1 MTKNDDFM
9 GVPIVTSILSGKTKR
24 RNNEGRFEGGR
35 DLHKSMWS
43 SFLSAD
49 FLQPAMKREA
59 DARGG
64 GQGNGL
70 ALSITDNL
78 DTLRRYMLFEFFVE
92 INNKLVCLGS
102 ALKCYLEEFQTSV
115 LAIVIFFG

>member
-1 MTKNDDFM
+1 MIFSKIKYSRCQVQRDEGTHDGGGVIKEEDFKSA
-9 GVPIVTSILSGKTKR
+9 PIGTSISIPYGRTKR
-24 RNNEGRFEGGR
+24 RNNEGSFDEGR

-49 FLQPAMKREA
+49 FVQPAMKREA

-64 GQGNGL
+64 QGNGNGL

-78 DTLRRYMLFEFFVE
+78 DTLRRYMS
-92 INNKLVCLGS
+92 K
-102 ALKCYLEEFQTSV
+102 
-115 LAIVIFFG
+115 